1 MKTKLFNIL
10 VLVLTGTALYA
21 QDPAAQATATG
32 KGIPQMVTDPMNFI
46 IAFAFLVLV
55 GSILVMLRVIRLL
68 TNQLA
73 PRVVVQDQS
82 EDTYEAEVRK
92 PSFWTRIN
100 EKLNDSVPVE
110 KEADVLLDHNYDGIK
125 ELDNNLPPWWKYGFY
140 LTIVFAVIY
149 MIDYHVVG
157 AGNVQLDEYNAQLKE
172 AELQKQ
178 ERLKLVANNVDENT
192 VTLLTADASIAN
204 GQKIYTDKCLVC
216 HGKLGEGL
224 VGPNLTDDYWLHGG
238 KINDIFK
245 TIKYGVTT
253 KGMLAWQGQLTPVQI
268 QEVASFIKTLHGT
281 NPPNQKEPQGEIYKE
296 SAAGSDSTT
305 VATDSTAASTDS
317 LKIVTK

>member
-21 QDPAAQATATG
+21 QDPAAPATAPG
-32 KGIPQMVTDPMNFI
+32 NGIPQMVTDPMNYI
-46 IAFAFLVLV
+46 IVFAFVILI
-55 GSILVMLRVIRLL
+55 GAILVMLRVIRML

-73 PRVVVQDQS
+73 PRPIVQQQS
-82 EDTYEAEVRK
+82 NDTYEAEVRR

-224 VGPNLTDDYWLHGG
+224 VGPNLTDDYWIHGG

-281 NPPNQKEPQGEIYKE
+281 NPPNQKEPQGDLYKE
-296 SAAGSDSTT
+296 GGAT
-305 VATDSTAASTDS
+305 TDSTAVVADSTAAAADS
-317 LKIVTK
+317 LQVVAK